1 MPRYPFQPDILD
13 ALPEELCEL
22 FRSLEL
28 TLLEEICSR
37 LKIADQLNE
46 VTVQDI
52 RALRAHGIDL
62 EEIKAAI
69 AEATGTGADKL
80 EALLDDVVER
90 NQTYYTSVIDLAQV
104 TAPQRLVDEAA
115 VAAIRRQ
122 TLSAYRNITGSMGFL
137 VVRGGRL
144 TLLPPAQAY
153 QWALD
158 SAELQ
163 IQSGAISYTQT
174 IGGAVKQLAERGVCV
189 AYDESGNTRPNRV
202 AYESGHIDHL
212 DVAVRRAVM
221 TGVNQ
226 LNQQYREQSMDYL
239 ETDLVEVTAHSGAR
253 DTDGPNGWENHKRW
267 QGKVYRWS
275 AKPKTAK
282 GVYPDFAKTCGYGS
296 VTGIGG
302 ANCRHSWWPFVE
314 GVSERAC
321 TDGDLAAIDPEPFR
335 YEGRTYTAYQATQK
349 QREIERTVR
358 KLERAKAA
366 YAAAGLTDQ
375 ADAAS
380 IRLGRL
386 KKEYRRFSRA
396 AGLKEQRERMRVLY
410 QNGPS
415 ARNTAKIL
423 EKRTRSGIIKAVGP
437 KEVPD
442 VGKKS
447 RSVPKDVTAEY
458 LRSATPGSHLV
469 KDLRAYTV
477 GGTTYTVDGRRVVLD
492 HSPHEKEV
500 AELLE
505 RTLGGEIF
513 MVPRVN
519 APQGVSTPDYLIRG
533 KGYDLKTIG
542 RDAGP
547 KTIWN
552 RVKKAKRQ
560 AHNFIIDVTEAKHL
574 TDETISKQLEKIFQ
588 DDETLFVD
596 EIILIRDGMIAKI
609 VKRV

>member
-1 MPRYPFQPDILD
+1 MPRYPFTPELLD

-22 FRSLEL
+22 FRGLEVR
-28 TLLEEICSR
+28 LLEEICSR

-46 VTVQDI
+46 VKVQDI

-62 EEIKAAI
+62 EDIKAAI

-90 NQTYYTSVIDLAQV
+90 NQAYYTSVIDLAQV
-104 TAPQRLVDEAA
+104 TAPERLVNEADI
-115 VAAIRRQ
+115 AAIRRQ
-122 TLSAYRNITGSMGFL
+122 TWGAYKNITGSMGFL
-137 VVRGGRL
+137 VVQAGRL
-144 TLLPPAQAY
+144 TMLPPAQAY

-163 IQSGAISYTQT
+163 IQSGAISYTQA
-174 IGGAVKQLAERGVCV
+174 IGGAVKQLAERGMCV
-189 AYDESGNTRPNRV
+189 AYDESGNVLPNRV

-226 LNQQYREQSMDYL
+226 LNQQYREQSMDCL

-253 DTDGPNGWENHKRW
+253 DTDGPNGWENHAAW

-275 AKPKTAK
+275 AKPKTSK

-314 GVSERAC
+314 GVSERAY

-358 KLERAKAA
+358 KLERTKTA
-366 YAAAGLTDQ
+366 YTAAGLTGQ

-386 KKEYRRFSRA
+386 KKEYRKFSRA
-396 AGLKEQRERMRVLY
+396 AGLKEQRERMRVLD
-410 QNGPS
+410 
-415 ARNTAKIL
+415 
-423 EKRTRSGIIKAVGP
+423 RSGAA
-437 KEVPD
+437 
-442 VGKKS
+442 S
-447 RSVPKDVTAEY
+447 RWV
-458 LRSATPGSHLV
+458 
-469 KDLRAYTV
+469 
-477 GGTTYTVDGRRVVLD
+477 
-492 HSPHEKEV
+492 
-500 AELLE
+500 
-505 RTLGGEIF
+505 
-513 MVPRVN
+513 
-519 APQGVSTPDYLIRG
+519 
-533 KGYDLKTIG
+533 
-542 RDAGP
+542 
-547 KTIWN
+547 
-552 RVKKAKRQ
+552 
-560 AHNFIIDVTEAKHL
+560 
-574 TDETISKQLEKIFQ
+574 
-588 DDETLFVD
+588 
-596 EIILIRDGMIAKI
+596 IL
-609 VKRV
+609 